1 MPRPETRAATSGGVD
16 ILLSGTVR
24 ALVAG
29 SGLRSPDRGLHV
41 LQGVLGKGRLLAV
54 IGAAGST

>member
-1 MPRPETRAATSGGVD
+1 MPRPETRAATSGGVH
-16 ILLSGTVR
+16 IVSGTVR